1 MLSTNRMSDSYPLLR
16 LTVALLLMTLG
27 GSAMYASVMVLEP
40 VTREF
45 ATSRAVGSLLYATFM
60 IGYGLGGV
68 VMGRLADRVG
78 ILVPATI
85 GSLAL
90 PAGLVMAANAGSIA
104 EFCLALGL
112 LCGFLGASFT
122 FAPLVSDISHW
133 FTARRGIAV
142 GIVLCGSYAAGAI
155 WPPIL
160 QHFFDAQGWRA
171 TLSDLALLTF
181 CTMLPLSAI
190 LYRRPPIDA
199 SETPAGIT
207 RNPKRPLAMAPG
219 SLQCLICAAGI
230 GCCVA
235 MATPQVHIVPF
246 VIDLGH
252 PAARGAEM
260 LALMFGCGIISRV
273 GSGWLSDRIGGLRT
287 LLLGSML
294 QALVLF
300 AFLTADDLLVLYAVS
315 AAFGLSQGG
324 IVPSYPIIL
333 RTFFPATEAGWRIG
347 TTLLFTIVGMA
358 CGSWLA
364 GALHDLT
371 GSYTASFLGAI
382 TFNVL
387 NLIIVG
393 GLLKR
398 AHTLTTTAAS
408 TSASKLNRLEG

>member
-1 MLSTNRMSDSYPLLR
+1 
-16 LTVALLLMTLG
+16 
-27 GSAMYASVMVLEP
+27 
-40 VTREF
+40 
-45 ATSRAVGSLLYATFM
+45 
-60 IGYGLGGV
+60 
-68 VMGRLADRVG
+68 
-78 ILVPATI
+78 
-85 GSLAL
+85 
-90 PAGLVMAANAGSIA
+90 
-104 EFCLALGL
+104 
-112 LCGFLGASFT
+112 
-122 FAPLVSDISHW
+122 
-133 FTARRGIAV
+133 
-142 GIVLCGSYAAGAI
+142 
-155 WPPIL
+155 
-160 QHFFDAQGWRA
+160 
-171 TLSDLALLTF
+171 
-181 CTMLPLSAI
+181 
-190 LYRRPPIDA
+190 
-199 SETPAGIT
+199 
-207 RNPKRPLAMAPG
+207 
-219 SLQCLICAAGI
+219 
-230 GCCVA
+230 

-300 AFLTADDLLVLYAVS
+300 AFLAADDLLVLYAVS

-324 IVPSYPIIL
+324 IVPAYPIIL